1 MERKEG
7 ASSLPCMVFSIKK
20 LYGRIYRTHV
30 SRTLAFTIASK
41 ILLCFSCFRPSLL
54 LHGGV
59 GRQPLPKCR
68 QLLGGLAL
76 LVVVI
81 AAQNPNLSVRFMR
94 GVEVPPPVHSRKLR
108 DGELV
113 QILRGPLRGEVA
125 SGERWRRVLAG
136 KYRISRPLGVV
147 IPTGRHV
154 EHFSQYA
161 EPNVTPILADF
172 AVRGVQIY

>member
-1 MERKEG
+1 MYRYQG
-7 ASSLPCMVFSIKK
+7 LSL
-20 LYGRIYRTHV
+20 
-30 SRTLAFTIASK
+30 LARSIASK
-41 ILLCFSCFRPSLL
+41 LFLCFSCFRSSIL

-81 AAQNPNLSVRFMR
+81 AAQHPNLSVRFVL
-94 GVEVPPPVHSRKLR
+94 GIELPPPVHSRKLR

-147 IPTGRHV
+147 IPAGRHV

-161 EPNVTPILADF
+161 EPNDAPILAGF
-172 AVRGVQIY
+172 AVRGVQNIET